1 MTGVGENPS
10 HAVTVGQVLGPRGSL
25 GAVRVKTLSD
35 VPHRFDVGQVVQ
47 IKAQPYRITDSTP
60 LRTEQVVLQLQGVD
74 TPHAARQLVGEWVTV
89 SEDFAPLLPEGEF
102 FHFQLLGLRVLSQ
115 LGEELGHLT
124 EIIQTG
130 SNDVYLVSDG
140 KEEVLIPAVSQ
151 VVQQIDLDAGVM
163 VVELIEGL
171 R

>member
-1 MTGVGENPS
+1 
-10 HAVTVGQVLGPRGSL
+10 
-25 GAVRVKTLSD
+25 
-35 VPHRFDVGQVVQ
+35 
-47 IKAQPYRITDSTP
+47 
-60 LRTEQVVLQLQGVD
+60 
-74 TPHAARQLVGEWVTV
+74 LVGEWVTV
-89 SEDFAPLLPEGEF
+89 SEDFAPPLPEGEF
-102 FHFQLLGLRVLSQ
+102 FHFQLLGLRVISQ

-140 KEEVLIPAVSQ
+140 KGEVLIPAVSQ